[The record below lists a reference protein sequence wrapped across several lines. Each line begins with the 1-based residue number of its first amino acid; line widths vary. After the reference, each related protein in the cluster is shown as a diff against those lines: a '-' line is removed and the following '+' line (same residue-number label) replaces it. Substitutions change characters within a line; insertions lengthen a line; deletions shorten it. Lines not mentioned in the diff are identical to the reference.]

1 MDNFT
6 DNNANHNR
14 SLNLLVSLT
23 TEFQIANINAAAAI
37 HFGWDKERILGQ
49 NFFDLL
55 NQVSA
60 APPFTRS
67 LFKELVANNSSCQLS
82 QHLTDVLGTQEIQ
95 WSIHYLDHP
104 LVSSRQY
111 VITGTFVVLEDSK
124 TLRDT
129 LANLESVIA
138 CMPGSVYWKDRNG
151 VYLGCN
157 DKLVEMLGLQS
168 RQEVIGKTDFDLAPL
183 AFGYE
188 VARSFRSVDQEIM
201 DSGVPK
207 LAFEEP
213 PFSLADG
220 SVIHQ
225 LDHKVPLH
233 DGEGNIIGIVGIGID
248 ITDRKHIEN
257 QLKQANQRIESTLEE
272 KTQLLEE
279 MSKEARNAFANLQS
293 IVACMPGSIFWK
305 DRNGVYRGC
314 NDRTVEMTGFK
325 FREEFIGKTD
335 EDVGE
340 LLGWSAEN
348 IVELKHIDAEV
359 LATGR
364 AIINHESPPMKIADG
379 STITQLTN
387 KVPLRDGEGLIIGV
401 LGISIDIS
409 DRKIMEQELE
419 LARQRAEGANKAKSH
434 FLCIVSHELRT
445 PLTGILGMAQLL
457 NSKNTELVERKEY
470 VQAIL
475 KAGAHLLSLINNI
488 LDFTRLEE
496 GKFELSPSPIDFKML
511 IEEVSLMLSAQ
522 AKAKGIEL
530 LISYEPSVP
539 NKIIA
544 DSRALRQIIINL
556 VGNALKFTKV
566 GYILTKVRC
575 IEYLHDMV
583 RLEIS
588 VNDTGIGM
596 PKDKLKTIFE
606 HFQQLDSPFTRST
619 EGSGL
624 GLSITKNLVELMDGE
639 IGVTSEESKGSTFY
653 CIIDFPLQG
662 EAISELPWS
671 AYEGDIRTLVVDDT
685 ARAEV
690 MRKLISTSNCQ
701 TAAGFEALNTLISAQ
716 TLGDPYKIVIIDQ
729 QLKSTD
735 PYELLQAINNRRK
748 LQKPMPLLLA
758 SSGTLK
764 AKKNAFNAGFFEV
777 IVKPVRPI
785 ELQTAL
791 TTAWEKWAEKYCPPT
806 SSSTTKV
813 LLVEDN
819 KVIQIIHKNFLEN
832 LGCIVKVAENAAQT
846 YAEIANTKFDLILMD
861 IGLPDVSG
869 PAITERLRQMEIE
882 KDIERTPII
891 ALTGYD
897 DPSHKELCYQAG
909 MDEILIKPV
918 QQENLKALLGRW
930 VKANNI
936 TYWATEKQGAE

>member
-6 DNNANHNR
+6 DNHNPN
-14 SLNLLVSLT
+14 SDFLVCLNP
-23 TEFQIANINAAAAI
+23 EFQITNINSAAASN
-37 HFGWDKERILGQ
+37 FGWTKETALEQ

-55 NQVSA
+55 GANLGKT
-60 APPFTRS
+60 PFTVS
-67 LFKELVANNSSCQLS
+67 LFNEIAATHPRQLCQR
-82 QHLTDVLGTQEIQ
+82 DPFCPEIY
-95 WSIHYLDHP
+95 WTIYYLDHP
-104 LVSSRQY
+104 VADRRQY
-111 VITGTFVVLEDSK
+111 LLVGKATQPDNAK
-124 TLRDT
+124 ALRDA
-129 LANLESVIA
+129 LASLESIIA
-138 CMPGSVYWKDRNG
+138 CMPGSVYWKDAQG
-151 VYLGCN
+151 VYRGCN
-157 DKLVEMLGLQS
+157 DKYVEMLGLKS
-168 RQEVIGKTDFDLAPL
+168 RHEVIGKTDFDLAPL

-188 VARSFRSVDQEIM
+188 IARSFRAVDQEVM
-201 DSGVPK
+201 SSGIAK

-213 PFSLADG
+213 PFMLADG
-220 SVIHQ
+220 SVICQ
-225 LDHKVPLH
+225 LDSKVPLR
-233 DGEGNIIGIVGIGID
+233 DGEGHIIGIVGIGID
-248 ITDRKHIEN
+248 ITERKMIEKEL
-257 QLKQANQRIESTLEE
+257 QLAKARTEVTLEE

-293 IVACMPGSIFWK
+293 IVACMPGSLFWK
-305 DRNGVYRGC
+305 DRTGAYRGC
-314 NDRTVEMTGFK
+314 NDRTVEMTGYK

-335 EDVGE
+335 EDIGKM
-340 LLGWSAEN
+340 LGWSKEH
-348 IVELKHIDAEV
+348 IDELKRIDTEIM
-359 LATGR
+359 ATGR
-364 AIINHESPPMKIADG
+364 AIINFESPPMPIADG
-379 STITQLTN
+379 NAITQLTN
-387 KVPLRDGEGLIIGV
+387 KVPLRDGEGNIIGV

-409 DRKIMEQELE
+409 DRKIMETELE
-419 LARQRAEGANKAKSH
+419 LARQRAESANKAKSH

-457 NSKNTELVERKEY
+457 NSKNADVSERKEY

-496 GKFELSPSPIDFKML
+496 GKFELSPSPIDFKQL
-511 IEEVSLMLSAQ
+511 IEEVSFMLSAQ
-522 AKAKGIEL
+522 AKARGIEL

-556 VGNALKFTKV
+556 VGNALKFTKA
-566 GYILTKVRC
+566 GHILTKVRC
-575 IEYLHDMV
+575 VELF
-583 RLEIS
+583 
-588 VNDTGIGM
+588 NDTAKLELSITDTGLGI

-606 HFQQLDSPFTRST
+606 HFQQLDNPSSRTT

-639 IGVTSEESKGSTFY
+639 IGVTSEEGKGSTFY
-653 CIIDFPLQG
+653 CIIDFPLQS

-671 AYEGDIRTLVVDDT
+671 DYEGNVRTLVIDDT

-690 MRKLISTSNCQ
+690 IRKLISTSNCQ

-729 QLKSTD
+729 QLKSAD

-748 LQKPMPLLLA
+748 LHKPMPLLLA

-764 AKKNAFNAGFFEV
+764 AKKYASNAGFFET

-785 ELQTAL
+785 ELQTAM
-791 TTAWEKWAEKYCPPT
+791 TSAWEKWAEKHDAGVIPSGP
-806 SSSTTKV
+806 KI

-832 LGCIVKVAENAAQT
+832 IGCSVKIAENAEQT
-846 YAEIANTKFDLILMD
+846 YALTADHKFDLILMD
-861 IGLPDVSG
+861 IGLPVISG
-869 PAITERLRQMEIE
+869 PVITERLRQLEIE
-882 KDIERTPII
+882 KDLERTPII

-897 DPSHKELCYQAG
+897 DPSHRDICFNAG
-909 MDEILIKPV
+909 MDDIVIKPI
-918 QQENLKALLGRW
+918 QQENLKILLSRW
-930 VKANNI
+930 IKSANH
-936 TYWATEKQGAE
+936 TYWATANAEKNANEVL

>member
-1 MDNFT
+1 MDNT
-6 DNNANHNR
+6 RIYKNQAD
-14 SLNLLVSLT
+14 LGLGLT
-23 TEFQIANINAAAAI
+23 ADFEITHFNPAASMY
-37 HFGWDKERILGQ
+37 FNWEKEEVLGK
-49 NFFDLL
+49 NFFDL
-55 NQVSA
+55 VSQTHV
-60 APPFTRS
+60 APVFTPA
-67 LFKELVANNSSCQLS
+67 LFEELTENHSSCQII
-82 QHLTDVLGTQEIQ
+82 QAPQESAHEELH
-95 WSIHYLDHP
+95 WSIHYLDHSLP
-104 LVSSRQY
+104 HLRQY
-111 VITGTFVVLEDSK
+111 IVSGKFLSVNTSKAVL
-124 TLRDT
+124 DT

-138 CMPGSVYWKDRNG
+138 CMPGSVYWKDRQG

-157 DKLVEMLGLQS
+157 DKFVEMLGLQS
-168 RQEVIGKTDFDLAPL
+168 RHEVIGKTDFDLAPL
-183 AFGYE
+183 AYGFE
-188 VARSFRSVDQEIM
+188 IARSFRKVDQEIM
-201 DSGVPK
+201 ASGQAR

-213 PFSLADG
+213 PFTLADG
-220 SVIHQ
+220 SMIYQ
-225 LDHKVPLH
+225 LDNKVPLR
-233 DGEGNIIGIVGIGID
+233 DGAGNIIGIVGIGID
-248 ITDRKHIEN
+248 ITERKQIEN
-257 QLKQANQRIESTLEE
+257 QLKEAKERIETTLQE

-305 DRNGVYRGC
+305 DRNGAYRGC

-325 FREEFIGKTD
+325 FREELIGKTD
-335 EDVGE
+335 DDLGA
-340 LLGWSAEN
+340 LLGWAPEC
-348 IVELKHIDAEV
+348 IEDFKKIDAEV
-359 LATGR
+359 LATGCS
-364 AIINHESPPMKIADG
+364 IINHESMPMRLADG

-387 KVPLRDGEGLIIGV
+387 KVPLRDGEGLIIGI

-409 DRKIMEQELE
+409 DRKLMEEELE
-419 LARQRAEGANKAKSH
+419 LARQRAESANKAKSH

-457 NSKNTELVERKEY
+457 NSNNVEFAERKEY
-470 VQAIL
+470 IQAIL
-475 KAGAHLLSLINNI
+475 KAGAYLLSLINNI

-522 AKAKGIEL
+522 AKARGIEL
-530 LISYEPSVP
+530 LISYEPGVP

-566 GYILTKVRC
+566 GHILTKVRC
-575 IEYLHDMV
+575 LEHLNDMV
-583 RLEIS
+583 KLEIS
-588 VNDTGIGM
+588 ITDTGIGM

-606 HFQQLDSPFTRST
+606 HFQQLDSPYTRST

-624 GLSITKNLVELMDGE
+624 GLSITRNLVELMDGE
-639 IGVTSEESKGSTFY
+639 IGVTSEEGKGSTFY
-653 CIIDFPLQG
+653 CIIDFPIQG
-662 EAISELPWS
+662 EAITELPWS
-671 AYEGDIRTLVVDDT
+671 TYEGNVRTLVIDDT

-690 MRKLISTSNCQ
+690 IRKLISTSNCQ

-729 QLKSTD
+729 QLKSAD

-764 AKKNAFNAGFFEV
+764 AKKNAFTAGFFEV

-791 TTAWEKWAEKYCPPT
+791 TSAWEKWAEKYCPPI
-806 SSSTTKV
+806 SSSTPKV

-832 LGCIVKVAENAAQT
+832 LGCVVKVAENAEQT
-846 YAEIANTKFDLILMD
+846 YAETANTKFDLILMD
-861 IGLPDVSG
+861 IGLPGVSG
-869 PAITERLRQMEIE
+869 PAITERLRQLEIE
-882 KDIERTPII
+882 KELERTPII

-897 DPSHKELCYQAG
+897 DPSHKDICYQAG
-909 MDEILIKPV
+909 MDEVVIKPI
-918 QQENLKALLGRW
+918 QQENLKTLLGRW
-930 VKANNI
+930 VKNNN
-936 TYWATEKQGAE
+936 TYWATQQAGNDRHLVE